1 MHKTNLNADKI
12 SKSTLDKPLIKFF
25 LLRINFIGEEA
36 TNLNTKMLQRDT
48 LDLHHGKLV
57 SQTLFGKI
65 GQIKIV
71 LGSIPH
77 GILIG
82 MMSIAIETLTIQLN
96 TDHYARSGKDAFLV
110 LHLYV
115 KVKVSVIQDKSV

>member
-1 MHKTNLNADKI
+1 MFGYQGNLLHTN
-12 SKSTLDKPLIKFF
+12 
-25 LLRINFIGEEA
+25 
-36 TNLNTKMLQRDT
+36 
-48 LDLHHGKLV
+48 HGKLV

-82 MMSIAIETLTIQLN
+82 MMSIAIKKLTCQLN